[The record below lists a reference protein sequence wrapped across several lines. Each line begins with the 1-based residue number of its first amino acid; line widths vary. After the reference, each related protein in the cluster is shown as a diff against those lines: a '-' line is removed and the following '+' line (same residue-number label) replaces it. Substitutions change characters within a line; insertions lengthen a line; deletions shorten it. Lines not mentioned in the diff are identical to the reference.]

1 MEKRKGSKKNMS
13 DETASLVR
21 KIKRASK
28 ILFYQRHRQPGVKG
42 WELKKTL
49 GKDYLKVVKI
59 LNEQLENL
67 DLQVR
72 IIYEERNRQD
82 IKWGEQHHTNL
93 FWLGILIEEIGEI
106 AKAILENG
114 DIFEELIQS
123 IAVCIAW
130 IEDKDGNY

>member
-1 MEKRKGSKKNMS
+1 MDKE
-13 DETASLVR
+13 AL
-21 KIKRASK
+21 I
-28 ILFYQRHRQPGVKG
+28 
-42 WELKKTL
+42 
-49 GKDYLKVVKI
+49 
-59 LNEQLENL
+59 
-67 DLQVR
+67 R